1 MKKAS
6 TQLIRIGWREW
17 LALPDLEV
25 PGVKAKVDTGAR
37 TSALHTAD
45 YECFEDQD
53 GHWQVRFQLHP
64 IKNRDDC
71 MVEAQTRVL
80 SFREVKDSGGHVE
93 KRPFIET
100 RVQLGEF
107 EWPIELSL
115 TNREQMKFRML
126 LGRTAIRRRFT
137 VDAGRS
143 YRLGKDLSHRYGF
156 RAGKRD
162 GD

>member
-6 TQLIRIGWREW
+6 PELIRIGWREW
-17 LALPDLEV
+17 VALPDLEV

-45 YECFEDQD
+45 YECFKDQD
-53 GHWQVRFQLHP
+53 GQWQVRFQLHP
-64 IKNRDDC
+64 IMNRDDC
-71 MVEAQTRVL
+71 VIEGQTRVL
-80 SFREVKDSGGHVE
+80 CFREVKDSGGHVE
-93 KRPFIET
+93 KRPFIGT

-143 YRLGKDLSHRYGF
+143 YRLGKNLSQRYNF
-156 RAGKRD
+156 SAGKKD
-162 GD
+162 GE

>member
-1 MKKAS
+1 MKKKS
-6 TQLIRIGWREW
+6 TELIRIGWREW
-17 LALPDLEV
+17 VALPDLKV

-45 YECFEDQD
+45 YECFEDED
-53 GHWQVRFQLHP
+53 GLWQVRFQLHP
-64 IKNRDDC
+64 IKNRSDC
-71 MVEAQTRVL
+71 VIEGQARVL
-80 SFREVKDSGGHVE
+80 TFREVKDSGGHVE
-93 KRPFIET
+93 NRPFIET
-100 RVQLGEF
+100 RVQLGNF

-143 YRLGKDLSHRYGF
+143 YRLGKDLSHHYDF
-156 RAGKRD
+156 SAGN
-162 GD
+162 GNGE